1 MLKYKDVSLYLER
14 SAGER
19 QQENLVQVKYSL
31 AEIGDKLS
39 MNLKNML
46 TSTQY
51 YCPNP
56 QFVFKL
62 HLTI

>member
-1 MLKYKDVSLYLER
+1 MLKYKDVSLYLEQ

-19 QQENLVQVKYSL
+19 QQENLVQVKNSL
-31 AEIGDKLS
+31 AEIGDKLP

-51 YCPNP
+51 
-56 QFVFKL
+56 
-62 HLTI
+62 